1 MIAKTFL
8 DHSLLQKFNRLHLI
22 CQEKRPDRWDSL
34 AARTATMPTARL
46 DIQVPPAGELRD
58 RFTALRSVAHGVD
71 QRAPVLWILDPFDIS
86 SVPFG
91 LVRAC
96 LASPRDEV
104 LITWFSDEIYRFCGD
119 PSKEEAIDR
128 HFGTQDWRRARQVAG
143 EAHRKE
149 ALLATYQQSLG
160 TLPQVHTGAFSIAS
174 KNETARYALVFATH
188 SDAGMTCFNDMK
200 WRMDPSRGHH
210 VSEKRSMGQADL
222 FGDTPFLSELR
233 VWLEGLAGP
242 TSQSVRLPPVP
253 SLENRS
259 DDGILR
265 SRHPRPSSGYVTR
278 EPYRA
283 LDAALATRANNR

>member
-1 MIAKTFL
+1 
-8 DHSLLQKFNRLHLI
+8 
-22 CQEKRPDRWDSL
+22 
-34 AARTATMPTARL
+34 MPTARL